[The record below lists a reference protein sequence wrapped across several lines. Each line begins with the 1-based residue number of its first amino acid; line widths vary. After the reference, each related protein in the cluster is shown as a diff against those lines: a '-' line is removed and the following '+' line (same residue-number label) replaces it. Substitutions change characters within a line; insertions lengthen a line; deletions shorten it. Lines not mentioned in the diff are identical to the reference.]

1 MEAVMK
7 KRIEA
12 EKRVIKNFLYAH
24 IDDEGV
30 AALIKKLNSR
40 SWAMARAR
48 NIRLAPTV
56 DSER

>member
-1 MEAVMK
+1 MK

-48 NIRLAPTV
+48 NTSVSPPP
-56 DSER
+56 